1 MSELGLLL
9 LGVGAALAVMEA
21 PVPTHGALG
30 GTAVAATAG
39 GLALLVAGAG
49 SGPAVA
55 VAVAL
60 AAALVGGGYLWVV
73 LHKALAARRA
83 RGRSGAEGLIGR
95 VGEGRSAPA
104 PLGQVFLDGA
114 LWRGRPRAGPGRG
127 VLPRRAAWGRPPLE
141 LRGGCG
147 DRARA
152 RGPDRGGAG
161 RRLDPDRSPCRG
173 LGDVLMTALLT
184 ALAVLVVLLA
194 ALGASS

>member
-9 LGVGAALAVMEA
+9 LVVGAALGVVEA
-21 PVPTHGALG
+21 HVPTHGALG

-60 AAALVGGGYLWVV
+60 VAALVGGGYLWVV

-95 VGEGRSAPA
+95 VGEVRSAPA
-104 PLGQVFLDGA
+104 PLGQVFLEGA
-114 LWRGRPRAGPGRG
+114 RPRRGGGARGRGGPPRPRGGGPPRPRPAGTGF
-127 VLPRRAAWGRPPLE
+127 PRRRARACPPLE
-141 LRGGCG
+141 LRGGRG

-173 LGDVLMTALLT
+173 LGDV
-184 ALAVLVVLLA
+184 
-194 ALGASS
+194 